1 MPILQLFFILVN
13 RVLQFLD
20 IFYII
25 YMLLLYFLGVI
36 MKKVAF
42 YTLGC
47 KVNQYETEAMSELF
61 LQNGYEICDFESFAD
76 IYIINTCTV
85 TGMSDRK
92 SRQIIR
98 RAKKHNPNSYVV
110 VTGCY
115 AQVAP
120 DEIKQIKDVNLILGT
135 QGRDNIVELCN
146 RHFEENIFQEESD
159 IMHNHDFE
167 KLKIGEFLGRTRA
180 YIKVQEGC
188 NQFCS
193 YCIIPYA
200 RGPIRSRELAD
211 VLEETQRLADAGF
224 TEVTYVGIHIASYG
238 LDNKSYDLADLL
250 NRANDIYGIK
260 RIRLSSIE
268 PMTLNAEFIKKIS
281 RVTKLCHHFHLSLQS
296 GCDET
301 LKRMNRRYTT
311 DEYFNIVSGLRQV
324 FPDVSITTDVMV
336 GFPGETDEE
345 FNKTCDFLKKIKF
358 SGAHIFPYSRRH
370 GTPADTYPNQVD
382 SEIKAKR
389 SHIAMDICDNTKT
402 EFMEQFIGETVE
414 VLFEQE
420 NGAYFEGK
428 TDNYQNVLVKT
439 KENLS
444 GQYKSVLLCEINKDS
459 FIGKIIEES

>member
-1 MPILQLFFILVN
+1 M
-13 RVLQFLD
+13 D
-20 IFYII
+20 IFYIM
-25 YMLLLYFLGVI
+25 YMLLLLILGVN

-61 LQNGYEICDFESFAD
+61 QKSEYELCDFDSFAD
-76 IYIINTCTV
+76 IYVINTCTV

-98 RAKKHNPNSYVV
+98 RAKKHNPDAYVV

-115 AQVAP
+115 AQVAA
-120 DEIKQIKDVNLILGT
+120 DEIKKIDDVNLILGT
-135 QGRDNIVELCN
+135 QGRENIVEMCN
-146 RHFEENIFQEESD
+146 RHFKEKIHIQDSD
-159 IMHNHDFE
+159 IMHNHTFE
-167 KLKIGEFLGRTRA
+167 PLKIGNFSGRTRA

-188 NQFCS
+188 NQFCT
-193 YCIIPYA
+193 YCKIPYA
-200 RGPIRSRELAD
+200 RGPIRSRDLSD
-211 VLEETQRLADAGF
+211 VLEETKRLAQKGY

-238 LDNKSYDLADLL
+238 LDKKGFDLADLL
-250 NRANDIYGIK
+250 NKANEIDGIR

-268 PMTLNAEFIKKIS
+268 PMTLSSEFVRKIS
-281 RVTKLCHHFHLSLQS
+281 GVTKLCHHFHLSLQS

-311 DEYFNIVSGLRQV
+311 EEYYNIVSGLRKV

-336 GFPGETDEE
+336 GFPGETDTE
-345 FNKTCDFLKKIKF
+345 FEKTCEFLRKVEF
-358 SGAHIFPYSRRH
+358 SGAHIFSYSRRK

-389 SHIAMDICDNTKT
+389 SHIAMEICENTKMN
-402 EFMEQFIGETVE
+402 FMKRFLGETTE
-414 VLFEQE
+414 VLFEQK

-428 TDNYQNVLVKT
+428 TNNYQNVLVKT
-439 KENLS
+439 TKNLS
-444 GQYKSVLLCEINKDS
+444 GQYKSVQLCEIKKDS